1 MSGPEDAA
9 VQIVRGGVFV
19 AVHLTGRERFRLP
32 AIGPEEAEDIE
43 LLPAAWRR
51 RLAAVL
57 RPLQWHL
64 RRWGIPGLPPMPPPW
79 FWIPQAARPEIRAQ
93 VDRAERR
100 LAGLR
105 EEMAAAYPEL
115 LREAARRAEAAA
127 RRRMRRWPVV
137 RADRAA
143 FLNAHLQMLWSYPG
157 PEELRQIPRLELVER
172 PAESMADLLD
182 GRALAPALARR
193 YRGLLLVLLTAAS
206 AQLQKRGALSPRMA
220 ASLRAH
226 LDLLPPELGRLDP
239 VLDRMI
245 RLLGELRRTA
255 PVRAGPAS
263 GNGRAV
269 PLGELLL
276 WAGEVL
282 QEVARLPLPALPG
295 GERCG

>member
-1 MSGPEDAA
+1 
-9 VQIVRGGVFV
+9 
-19 AVHLTGRERFRLP
+19 
-32 AIGPEEAEDIE
+32 
-43 LLPAAWRR
+43 
-51 RLAAVL
+51 
-57 RPLQWHL
+57 
-64 RRWGIPGLPPMPPPW
+64 
-79 FWIPQAARPEIRAQ
+79 
-93 VDRAERR
+93 
-100 LAGLR
+100 
-105 EEMAAAYPEL
+105 
-115 LREAARRAEAAA
+115 
-127 RRRMRRWPVV
+127 MRRWPVV

-255 PVRAGPAS
+255 PVRAGPAP
-263 GNGRAV
+263 GNGRAA